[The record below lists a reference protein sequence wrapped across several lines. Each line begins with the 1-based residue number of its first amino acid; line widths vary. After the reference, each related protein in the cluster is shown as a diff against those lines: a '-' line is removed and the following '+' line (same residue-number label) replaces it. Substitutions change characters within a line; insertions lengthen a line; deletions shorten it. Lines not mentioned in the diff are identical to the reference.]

1 MLLVRWK
8 PILHCPP
15 GEHPRRGLA
24 WPLGPRRSLLLRRPI
39 RSPAPAFLTISSSKF
54 SQAGRARVRPIVRAG
69 LAQTPSLADVE
80 NTEILFSETLPLMR
94 SQTVKDTDDEDG
106 NAVKQKRRIAPIYKE
121 FPILKEEFVPN
132 HMTVSVR
139 RSDKTDKNIV
149 QFDTD
154 LPGDVVIHWGIC
166 KDDGRK
172 WVIPSTPHPP
182 ATKIFRHKALQ
193 TLLQVK

>member
-1 MLLVRWK
+1 MLATLCSLSVWDK
-8 PILHCPP
+8 SHCLGYLTLFTSVTKYQCSFVLCKFCIQCLRNSPLLKIMVKVS
-15 GEHPRRGLA
+15 GLA
-24 WPLGPRRSLLLRRPI
+24 DDSDDLNFSVSSGGFDQISSLLLKAEE
-39 RSPAPAFLTISSSKF
+39 ST
-54 SQAGRARVRPIVRAG
+54 SQKEDP
-69 LAQTPSLADVE
+69 
-80 NTEILFSETLPLMR
+80 
-94 SQTVKDTDDEDG
+94 DDEDG
-106 NAVKQKRRIAPIYKE
+106 NVVKQNRCIAPIYKE

-139 RSDKTDKNIV
+139 SSDKTDKNIV

-154 LPGDVVIHWGIC
+154 LPGDVVIHWGVC